1 MKFKNLS
8 IPRKISPI
16 NLIEIN
22 IIILMQKIILMYVF
36 YFKFNLFIFKIFIKK
51 YKDNFEFKF

>member
-8 IPRKISPI
+8 IPRKIGPI
-16 NLIEIN
+16 NLIEII

-36 YFKFNLFIFKIFIKK
+36 YFKLNLFKFKIFIKK
-51 YKDNFEFKF
+51 YKDNCEFKF